1 MPRVM
6 ILDKKSI
13 FFLKIPLSYA
23 RYSVKSNSYF
33 YIEKWTFKGMCNVYN
48 RAKRDIKE
56 RSNMPLKV
64 SISSA
69 EWSFFT

>member
-33 YIEKWTFKGMCNVYN
+33 YIEKWTFKFIREVLVN
-48 RAKRDIKE
+48 IKQ
-56 RSNMPLKV
+56 SNTTLKV
-64 SISSA
+64 SISSVD
-69 EWSFFT
+69 WCFFT